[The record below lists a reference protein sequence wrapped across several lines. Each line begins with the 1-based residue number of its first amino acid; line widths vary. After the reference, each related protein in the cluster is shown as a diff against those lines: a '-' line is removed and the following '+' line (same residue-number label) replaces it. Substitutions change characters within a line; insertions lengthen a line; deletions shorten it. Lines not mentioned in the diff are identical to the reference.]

1 LDRELQL
8 HIDLETQK
16 YLNRGLSRQDARTAA
31 LRDFGGLQRTRE
43 DCRSL
48 RPGSSIEA
56 LLRDFRYSL
65 RALAR
70 TPGFTGVVVLSLAIG
85 IGSSSAV
92 FSVVSSLLLHPY
104 NFPSLDRLVLV
115 KETSPGGGPA
125 DSPLAP
131 ADFLDLRAETGTF
144 KDIAAFRFRAFNM
157 TGAGEPEAVEGFLV
171 SPNFFDVVGL
181 GLAAGHGFTPDQ
193 DQEGK
198 DRSVIL
204 RYGFWQQRFG
214 GDPGILGRTISLD
227 GNTFTVTGIM
237 PEGFN
242 YPLGGDLWVP
252 LALTNQEK
260 TDRTAQSLFVL
271 GRLADGGSVSRSLAL
286 VQRLAGRL
294 QEQYPNTNAGR
305 NIGVQRLREEQYRY
319 TAPLFLT
326 LQGAALLVLLLA
338 GANVT
343 NLLLARVVGRQRE
356 IAIRRAMGSSRL
368 SILRLFLTET
378 MLLSLL
384 AGSAAVLIAYWSS
397 NLIRV
402 AIPEG
407 MSRWIAG
414 WNDIRVDGRVLGFT
428 LLVVCLV
435 ALLFGLAAAFQSSKF
450 DLNRALKETTHT
462 VGLFSA
468 RRRLRGSLVVAQ
480 MVLSLVLL
488 VSAGLMIKGF
498 FKQIEVFQGYQP
510 AGILVLDLTLPP
522 FRYKDAQIG
531 TFFERAIA
539 GMSAIPGVDSVATAR
554 NIPASN
560 VGNITTFFTI
570 EGRPVPAPT
579 EYPAADSQVI
589 SDDFFATLRVPILE
603 GRTFNKLDGNQA
615 PRVAIIS
622 RSLSDRFW
630 PGQHPIGSRIKF
642 QAPESDSPWITI
654 VGISGDIKQNWWD
667 PAERPVLYLPSG
679 QTPSRNSYIL
689 IRTSRDPLQFAA
701 AARGII
707 SGLDPDQ
714 PLGEI
719 RTLEDEVR
727 DSVAPLKI
735 IGLLMVAFGGLALA
749 LSATGVF
756 SVLAYGVAQR
766 TYEFGLRMAL
776 GASPREVLA
785 SVQIETIKLAA
796 IGLAIG
802 LPASVAVGSA
812 MSTVLVGVVTVDAGT
827 FAVFAS
833 VLIAVSLLAG
843 YFPARRAARLN
854 PMLALRND

>member
-1 LDRELQL
+1 
-8 HIDLETQK
+8 
-16 YLNRGLSRQDARTAA
+16 
-31 LRDFGGLQRTRE
+31 
-43 DCRSL
+43 
-48 RPGSSIEA
+48 

-104 NFPSLDRLVLV
+104 NFPSLDHLVLI

-125 DSPLAP
+125 EGPLAP

-144 KDIAAFRFRAFNM
+144 KDIAAFRFRGFNM

-181 GLAAGHGFTPDQ
+181 GPAAGHGFNPDQ
-193 DQEGK
+193 DQEGR

-214 GDPGILGRTISLD
+214 GDPGILGRTIGLD

-242 YPLGGDLWVP
+242 YPLGGDLWIP
-252 LALTNQEK
+252 LALTSN
-260 TDRTAQSLFVL
+260 DRTERAAQSLFVL
-271 GRLADGGSVSRSLAL
+271 GRLADGVSVSQSLAL

-294 QEQYPNTNAGR
+294 QEQYPNTNLGR
-305 NIGVQRLREEQYRY
+305 TIGIQRLREEQYRY

-368 SILRLFLTET
+368 SILRLFLTES

-384 AGSAAVLIAYWSS
+384 AGSAAVVLAYWSS
-397 NLIRV
+397 SLIRV

-414 WNDIRVDGRVLGFT
+414 WNDIRVDARVLGFT
-428 LLVVCLV
+428 LLVVCII
-435 ALLFGLAAAFQSSKF
+435 ALLFGLAAALQCSKF
-450 DLNRALKETTHT
+450 DLNRALKETTHA
-462 VGLFSA
+462 VGLFRG
-468 RRRLRGSLVVAQ
+468 RRRLRSSLVVAQ

-498 FKQIEVFQGYQP
+498 FKQLDVFQGYEP

-522 FRYKDAQIG
+522 YRYKDAEVG
-531 TFFERAIA
+531 TFFERMLAS
-539 GMSAIPGVDSVATAR
+539 MSAISGVDSVATAR

-560 VGNITTFFTI
+560 VDNRTTFFAI
-570 EGRPVPAPT
+570 EGRPLPAAT
-579 EYPAADSQVI
+579 EYPAADSQII
-589 SDDFFATLRVPILE
+589 SEDFFATLRVPILE
-603 GRTFNKLDGNQA
+603 GRAFNKLDGNHA
-615 PRVAIIS
+615 PAVAMIS
-622 RSLSDRFW
+622 QSMSDRFW
-630 PGQHPIGSRIKF
+630 PGQHPIGSRIKLR
-642 QAPESDSPWITI
+642 AADSDSPWLTI
-654 VGISGDIKQNWWD
+654 VGICGDIKQNWWD
-667 PAERPVLYLPSG
+667 PVARPILYLPYG
-679 QTPSRNSYIL
+679 QTPSRSSYIL
-689 IRTSRDPLQFAA
+689 LRTARDPLQFAS
-701 AARGII
+701 AARGVIA
-707 SGLDPDQ
+707 GLDPDQ
-714 PLGEI
+714 PLGEV
-719 RTLEDEVR
+719 RTLESEVR

-735 IGLLMVAFGGLALA
+735 IGVLMVAFGGLALA

-756 SVLAYGVAQR
+756 SVLAYGVAQQ

-785 SVQIETIKLAA
+785 SVQLQTLKLAVT
-796 IGLAIG
+796 GLAIG
-802 LPASVAVGSA
+802 LPASLALGRI
-812 MSTVLVGVVTVDAGT
+812 MSTVLLGVVSIDGGT
-827 FAVFAS
+827 FAAFAS
-833 VLIAVSLLAG
+833 LLMVVSLLAG